1 MPGSIDTKAP
11 QTVYARERWTVNVM
25 AGGAVSAASG
35 GENVDKV
42 SVYRYGSAAFEIYTR
57 GCGETRRGDFQMSH
71 PDARGMLCW
80 PNKTVKA

>member
-1 MPGSIDTKAP
+1 MLGSIDTKAP

-25 AGGAVSAASG
+25 AGEAVSAASG

-57 GCGETRRGDFQMSH
+57 GCGETRRGDFQMSPAPGCEGH
-71 PDARGMLCW
+71 VMLAQQ
-80 PNKTVKA
+80 NG